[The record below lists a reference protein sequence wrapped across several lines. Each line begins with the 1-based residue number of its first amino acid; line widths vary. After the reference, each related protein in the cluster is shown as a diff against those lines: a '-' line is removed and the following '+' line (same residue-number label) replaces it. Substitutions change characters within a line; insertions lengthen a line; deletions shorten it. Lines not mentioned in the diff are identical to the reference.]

1 MAVFFNN
8 NRHVIPNWR
17 SFERTVRSGELNVN
31 RVVKSAK
38 VFTEEDLAN
47 YYSDWK
53 LNRNIAHA
61 GDYISAA
68 ISNGYIN
75 NEETLEVANYVL
87 TKAEEST
94 SILLDTANLIISSNE
109 QIKDGIFK
117 SDHLFEDTHE
127 LIKIYSELHRYKEL
141 LRKYPSNAIYYVE
154 MSRLYISL
162 SMYEKAMK
170 QMEYALY
177 LAPTNRYVIRSAVR
191 LYIHQG
197 KNEKAFSLL
206 RKVSKMNDPW
216 LLAPEI
222 SLTMILGKPQ
232 NSANKSLHI
241 IESDNYSSFS
251 ITELS
256 SSLATLEFEAG
267 NYKKSR
273 KLFGRS
279 LLSPNDNS
287 LAQVQWANNQ
297 KLNVL
302 FDNQILLSNFS
313 FYEANAWYEYQ
324 NKNYKSAL
332 KYADEWS
339 TDLPYAKSPIYFA
352 FHVSNT
358 HLKDFELS
366 ERILKK
372 GLSANRMD
380 SGLLNNLAYVY
391 ALQNK
396 TEDALQVL
404 SKVNMNE
411 EMERNTKICLEA
423 TRGLI
428 YFRSGFADFGR
439 QCYLKAIEDTMKI
452 PNEPELNWL
461 AILNYAREELLLK
474 SDYSDKVMEL
484 VERIPETENDEIIE
498 LRKEVVNL
506 NVKRKFNT

>member
-31 RVVKSAK
+31 RVVQSTKL
-38 VFTEEDLAN
+38 FTEENLAD

-53 LNRNIAHA
+53 FNRNIAHA

-68 ISNGYIN
+68 ISNGCIN
-75 NEETLEVANYVL
+75 NEETIEVANFIL
-87 TKAEEST
+87 TKSEESP
-94 SILLDTANLIISSNE
+94 SILFDTANLIISSNE
-109 QIKDGIFK
+109 KKEGEIIK
-117 SDHLFEDTHE
+117 SDHLFQDTHE
-127 LIKIYSELHRYKEL
+127 LINIYSELHRYREL

-154 MSRLYISL
+154 MARLYISL
-162 SMYEKAMK
+162 GMYKKAMK

-177 LAPTNRYVIRSAVR
+177 LAPINRYVIRSAVR

-197 KNEKAFSLL
+197 ENEKAFSIL
-206 RKVSKMNDPW
+206 RKVSKMDDPW

-222 SLTMILGKPQ
+222 SLAMILGKPQ
-232 NSANKSLHI
+232 KSANKSLHLI
-241 IESDNYSSFS
+241 DSGNYSPFS

-256 SSLATLEFEAG
+256 SSLATLEFESG
-267 NYKKSR
+267 NNKKSR

-279 LLSPNDNS
+279 LESPNDNS

-302 FDNQILLSNFS
+302 FDNQILLSSHSYF
-313 FYEANAWYEYQ
+313 EANAWYEYQ
-324 NKNYKSAL
+324 NRQYKSAL
-332 KYADEWS
+332 RYADEWS
-339 TDLPYAKSPIYFA
+339 IDLPYAKSPIYFA

-358 HLKDFELS
+358 YLKDFELS
-366 ERILKK
+366 ERILKR
-372 GLSANRMD
+372 GLAANRMD

-396 TEDALQVL
+396 TDNALKVI
-404 SKVNMNE
+404 SKVNINDE
-411 EMERNTKICLEA
+411 IEGSTKICLEA

-428 YFRSGFADFGR
+428 FFRSGFADLGR
-439 QCYLKAIEDTMKI
+439 QCYLKAIEETMKI
-452 PNEPELNWL
+452 SNEPELNWL

-474 SDYSDKVMEL
+474 SEYSDKVLEL
-484 VERIPETENDEIIE
+484 VERIPETENDEIVE
-498 LRKEVVNL
+498 LRKEVVEL
-506 NVKRKFNT
+506 NAKRNKY